1 MRAIVIFAIILFTAN
16 TFFAH
21 ADYACIK
28 DGTTLYTSPTL
39 GACQGQGCTGAC
51 QEVSKGTPGSTNGG
65 SGTTCPPNQFC
76 NPLKSAS
83 FGALVQ
89 SLANW
94 VTAIAIPI
102 AAMFIIY
109 SGFLFVTAGGN
120 EAKLKAAKTT
130 FYWTIIGAA
139 IVVGAWALAAA
150 IVNFAKGL

>member
-1 MRAIVIFAIILFTAN
+1 MRAIFIFSLLFFTVGFSASAAWVCQPGGWTSDTRDQCKSNCPNGSCAEVADGGGN
-16 TFFAH
+16 T
-21 ADYACIK
+21 
-28 DGTTLYTSPTL
+28 G
-39 GACQGQGCTGAC
+39 GASFQ
-51 QEVSKGTPGSTNGG
+51 
-65 SGTTCPPNQFC
+65 

-83 FGALVQ
+83 FEALVQ

-94 VTAIAIPI
+94 VAAIALPI

-120 EAKLKAAKTT
+120 ESKLQAAKTT

-139 IVVGAWALAAA
+139 IVVGAWALATA